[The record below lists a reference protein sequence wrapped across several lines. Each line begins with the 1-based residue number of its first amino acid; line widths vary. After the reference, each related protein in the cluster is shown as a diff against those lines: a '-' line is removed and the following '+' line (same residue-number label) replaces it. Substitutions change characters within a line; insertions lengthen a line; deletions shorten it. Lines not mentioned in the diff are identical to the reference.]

1 MEHPTWSARYGV
13 DLQKK
18 TPSGGGIEMKRIGRC
33 LTRTLC
39 NWKPAILA
47 IAVTLGV
54 AICGSSAD
62 AQSGAGSIQGTVTDS
77 TGAVISG
84 ASIHVVQQAT
94 NEASDTKTNNVG
106 FYQVPNLFT
115 GTYFVTFTA
124 PGMKS
129 YETTVELQVAQ
140 AATINQTMTAGA
152 VTQKVEV
159 AANVVQLTTT
169 DSGTLASTLESE
181 RINQLPMNGR
191 MLLTLTGETTPGL
204 EAGGTR
210 ANGLMPEALEYVADG
225 VPLTNRNFG
234 GEGNSTQAQLP
245 DPDAVQEVRT
255 ETTDTGAMYSS
266 PATAIITTKSGT
278 NRLHGSLFETARNN
292 AIGIAKGRQNPSNYA
307 APPLVRNEFGA
318 SAGGPIVLPH
328 VYHGK
333 DKSFWFFAYERYSLA
348 QQASQL
354 VSVPTATMRGGDF
367 SALVPT
373 SGVPLTLYDPSTT
386 TNSPSCPATGGTATP
401 ACRSQFAYNG
411 TPNAIN
417 PALLAPAT
425 KILYDITPLPNISG
439 VTDPLQAPNLSFPDD
454 TYVVIPTITFRLDH
468 SFNEDNRVYL
478 RYTSNN
484 QLNQALRNYPSN
496 SADTIAADGFPNGA
510 SGYQDI
516 NVGNYG
522 GALGYTHVF
531 SPTFFAETILSQNWL
546 QQYVGGGGNPKLDY
560 ESMLGLPNNFG
571 ETGFPVV
578 GSNLIMPYGGT
589 QYQYQENQII
599 SNIDEN
605 LTKTVDRHQMQFGGR
620 YRHERFGY
628 LPDRSADSVTFT
640 AGETTGLLDPSTVA
654 SNTDTALANTGYQ
667 DADFFLGGAAS
678 YSVTQEPPYIHFH
691 DMEFDGYFQDNWH
704 VSRNLTAN
712 LGLRYEAHPAPWLKY
727 GLMEN
732 FDLKNDAVVLTNPI
746 SYYVS
751 NGYTT
756 QTIVNNLENIGVKFE
771 TPSQA
776 GFPSAGIENADL
788 TVGPRVGLAYQ
799 PFGGRYGTVIR
810 GGYGRYIYPIPTRNF
825 ERDIVLNQPFVAGYS
840 QSYTAANQSPDGL
853 PNYLLRYPQSVVMG
867 TNSSGVVNSSTIN
880 AILPGFSLLNI
891 NPDDKPD
898 FVTQTNFTVE
908 QPIKGSS
915 ALRLTWL
922 WSHGTNL
929 DHYYNYN
936 NHPSQYVWEV
946 NTGTALPTGGAS
958 VIGTSLQNTYA
969 ATATG
974 PYNQTT
980 YGGNT
985 LITKDGWSNDNALQV
1000 NYQRLFHRGVAYQIT
1015 YVWSKAFRVG
1025 GNTFRDG
1032 QIDTSADN
1040 YPSAALGTVSSPYG
1054 TLTPGFL
1061 PPARPAGIAPYADW
1075 HKLEA
1080 FEEYQVDT
1088 AIPKQHIT
1096 FNGIV
1101 ELPFGRGKMFLGKSN
1116 RFLDEL
1122 IGGWQ
1127 LAGDGS
1133 IFSQDFAIN
1142 SSNWGP
1148 TDPLKIYKHGAPITD
1163 CRSGTCHHSFLWFN
1177 GYIPPTA
1184 NADTGC
1190 SANCVSGLP
1199 ANYAPYQTP
1208 IDTTPGTKYY
1218 GQNEVNVTLANGQVV
1233 PTPYSPG
1240 PYGANPYSHTV
1251 LNGPIN
1257 WTADASLFKVFPI
1270 TEGVNLRFNFD
1281 AFNAFNVQGYNNP
1294 NTTDGTE
1301 SVVPQVAS
1309 SYNTPRQLQFTL
1321 RLTF

>member
-1 MEHPTWSARYGV
+1 MGRRKTTSGDNFEMKNSARV
-13 DLQKK
+13 
-18 TPSGGGIEMKRIGRC
+18 
-33 LTRTLC
+33 LTHTLY
-39 NWKPAILA
+39 NWNPTNLAVAFAFGLA
-47 IAVTLGV
+47 ICSTIAL
-54 AICGSSAD
+54 

-94 NEASDTKTNNVG
+94 NEASDAKTNGVG

-115 GTYFVTFTA
+115 GTYIVSITA
-124 PGMKS
+124 PGMKT

-140 AATINQTMTAGA
+140 AATVNQTMAAGA
-152 VTQKVEV
+152 VTQKIEV

-169 DSGTLASTLESE
+169 DNGTIASTLESE

-204 EAGGTR
+204 ESGGTR

-255 ETTDTGAMYSS
+255 ETTNTGAMYAS
-266 PATAIITTKSGT
+266 PATSIITTKSGT
-278 NRLHGSLFETARNN
+278 NRLHGSAFETARNN

-318 SAGGPIVLPH
+318 SGGGPIILPH

-348 QQASQL
+348 QQASEL
-354 VSVPTATMRGGDF
+354 VSVPTTAMRGGDF
-367 SALVPT
+367 SALAPS
-373 SGVPLTLYDPSTT
+373 SGPITLYDPSTT
-386 TNSPSCPATGGTATP
+386 TNSANCNGTGTANP
-401 ACRSQFAYNG
+401 ACRSPFAYNG

-417 PALLAPAT
+417 PALISPAT
-425 KILYDITPLPNISG
+425 KTLYDITPLPNIAG
-439 VTDPLQAPNLSFPDD
+439 VTDPLQGSNLSFPDD

-468 SFNEDNRVYL
+468 SFNEDNKVYL
-478 RYTSNN
+478 RYTQNN
-484 QLNQALRNYPSN
+484 QLNQALRNYPSP

-510 SGYQDI
+510 SGYQQI
-516 NVGNYG
+516 NVANYG
-522 GALGYTHVF
+522 GAIGYTHVF

-546 QQYVGGGGNPKLDY
+546 QQYVGGGGNPHLDY

-571 ETGFPVV
+571 ETGFPVI
-578 GSNLIMPYGGT
+578 GSNTISGTSNLVMPYGGT

-599 SNIDEN
+599 TNFDEN
-605 LTKTVDRHQMQFGGR
+605 VTKTIGRHQMQFGGR

-628 LPDRSADSVTFT
+628 LPDRSADYAGFA
-640 AGETTGLLDPSTVA
+640 AGEATGLLNPATSGPGQTAPS
-654 SNTDTALANTGYQ
+654 ALANTGYQ
-667 DADFFLGGAAS
+667 DADFFLGAAAG
-678 YSVTQEPPYIHFH
+678 YSVTNQAPYLHFH

-704 VSRNLTAN
+704 MSRNLTAN
-712 LGLRYEAHPAPWLKY
+712 IGLRYEAHPAPWNKY

-732 FDLKNDAVVLTNPI
+732 FDLKNDAIVLTNPI

-751 NGYTT
+751 QGYTT
-756 QTIVNNLENIGVKFE
+756 QTIVNNLETDGVKFE

-788 TVGPRVGLAYQ
+788 TVGPRLGLAYQ

-810 GGYGRYIYPIPTRNF
+810 GGYGRYIYPIPVRNF
-825 ERDIVLNQPFVAGYS
+825 ERDILLNEPFVSGYT
-840 QSYTAANQSPDGL
+840 QSFINANQSRDGL
-853 PNYLLRYPQSVVMG
+853 PNYLLRNPQSVVMG
-867 TNSSGVVNSSTIN
+867 KNSSGVVNSTTPN
-880 AILPGFSLLNI
+880 AILPGNFSILSI
-891 NPDDKPD
+891 DPDDKPD

-908 QPIKGSS
+908 QPFKDHS
-915 ALRLTWL
+915 ALRLSWL

-946 NTGTALPTGGAS
+946 NTGTALPTGAAS
-958 VIGTSLQNTYA
+958 AY
-969 ATATG
+969 ATG
-974 PYNQTT
+974 PYDHTT

-985 LITKDGWSNDNALQV
+985 IVTKDGWSNDNALQV
-1000 NYQRLFHRGVAYQIT
+1000 NYQRLFHHGVAYQIS
-1015 YVWSKAFRVG
+1015 YVWSHAFRVG

-1032 QIDTSADN
+1032 QVDPAAN
-1040 YPSAALGTVSSPYG
+1040 YATGSLGTVSSPYG

-1061 PPARPAGIAPYADW
+1061 PPAQPSNIPSYAQF
-1075 HKLEA
+1075 HKLEV

-1101 ELPFGRGKMFLGKSN
+1101 DLPFGRGKMFLGKSN
-1116 RFLDEL
+1116 RLVDEV

-1127 LAGDGS
+1127 LAGDGN
-1133 IFSQDFAIN
+1133 IVSQDFGIT

-1148 TDPLKIYKHGAPITD
+1148 TNPLKIYKHGARISD
-1163 CRSGTCHHSFLWFN
+1163 CRSGTCHNSFLWFN
-1177 GYIPPTA
+1177 GYIAPTQ
-1184 NADTGC
+1184 NADAGC
-1190 SANCVSGLP
+1190 TTNCVSGLP
-1199 ANYAPYQTP
+1199 ANYEPYQTP

-1218 GQNEVNVTLANGQVV
+1218 GQNYVNVTLANGTVV

-1240 PYGANPYSHTV
+1240 PYGSNPYSHTF

-1294 NTTDGTE
+1294 NGTDGTE

>member
-1 MEHPTWSARYGV
+1 M
-13 DLQKK
+13 
-18 TPSGGGIEMKRIGRC
+18 SGRRMR
-33 LTRTLC
+33 
-39 NWKPAILA
+39 ILA
-47 IAVTLGV
+47 IAFALGL
-54 AICGSSAD
+54 AICCSSAK

-77 TGAVISG
+77 TGAVIPG

-94 NEASDTKTNNVG
+94 NAVSDTKANSVG

-115 GTYFVTFTA
+115 GTYVVIITA

-140 AATINQTMTAGA
+140 AATINPAMIAGA
-152 VTQKVEV
+152 VTERVEV
-159 AANVVQLTTT
+159 AAEVVQLTTT
-169 DSGTLASTLESE
+169 DSGTLASTLEAD

-191 MLLTLTGETTPGL
+191 MLLTLSGEATPGL
-204 EAGGTR
+204 ESTGGR

-245 DPDAVQEVRT
+245 DPDAVQEVRI
-255 ETTDTGAMYSS
+255 ETTNTSAMYSA
-266 PATAIITTKSGT
+266 PATGIITTKSGT
-278 NRLHGSLFETARNN
+278 NSLHGSFFETARNN
-292 AIGIAKGRQNPSNYA
+292 AIGIAKARQNAANFV

-348 QQASQL
+348 QIAPEL
-354 VSVPTATMRGGDF
+354 VSVPTMAMRGGDF
-367 SALVPT
+367 SQLKNSSNV
-373 SGVPLTLYDPSTT
+373 LQTLYDPSTT
-386 TNSPSCPATGGTATP
+386 TNSPSCPATGGSANP
-401 ACRSQFAYNG
+401 ACRSQFAFNG
-411 TPNAIN
+411 TPNVIN
-417 PALLAPAT
+417 PALLAPAA
-425 KILYDITPLPNISG
+425 KILYDITPVPNISG
-439 VTDPLQAPNLSFPDD
+439 VTDPLQGANLSAPNH

-468 SFNEDNRVYL
+468 SFDEDNKAYL

-496 SADTIAADGFPNGA
+496 SAATVAADSFPNGA

-516 NVGNYG
+516 TVANFG
-522 GALGYTHVF
+522 GALGYVHVF
-531 SPTFFAETILSQNWL
+531 SPTFFAETIVSQNWL
-546 QQYVGGGGNPKLDY
+546 MQYVGGGGNPKLDY
-560 ESMLGLPNNFG
+560 GSMLGLPNNFG

-589 QYQYQENQII
+589 EYQYQENQIL
-599 SNIDEN
+599 STIDEN
-605 LTKTVDRHQMQFGGR
+605 LTKTIGKHQMQFGGR

-628 LPDRSADSVTFT
+628 LPDRSADQVSFA
-640 AGETTGLLDPSTVA
+640 AGETTGLLDPSTVV
-654 SNTDTALANTGYQ
+654 SNTDTALSNTGYQ

-678 YSVTQEPPYIHFH
+678 YSVTQEAPYIHFH

-704 VSRNLTAN
+704 VSRNLTVN
-712 LGLRYEAHPAPWLKY
+712 IGLRYEAHPAPWLKY

-746 SYYVS
+746 AYYIS
-751 NGYTT
+751 HGYTT
-756 QTIVNNLENIGVKFE
+756 QTIVNNLENLGVVFE

-776 GFPSAGIENADL
+776 GFPSAGIKNADL
-788 TVGPRVGLAYQ
+788 TVGPRLGLAYQ

-810 GGYGRYIYPIPTRNF
+810 GGYGRYIYPVPVRNF
-825 ERDIVLNQPFVAGYS
+825 ERDVVLNQPFVAGYS
-840 QSYTAANQSPDGL
+840 QSYTAANQSADGL
-853 PNYLLRYPQSVVMG
+853 PNYLLRNTQSVVMG
-867 TNSSGVVNSSTIN
+867 GNSSGVVNSSTPN
-880 AILPGFSLLNI
+880 AILPGFGLLNI
-891 NPDDKPD
+891 DPNSDPD

-908 QPIKGSS
+908 QSIKGSS
-915 ALRLTWL
+915 ALRVTWL

-985 LITKDGWSNDNALQV
+985 IITKDGWSNDNALQA
-1000 NYQRLFHRGVAYQIT
+1000 NYQRLFRHGFAYQIS
-1015 YVWSKAFRVG
+1015 YVWSKPFRVG

-1032 QIDTSADN
+1032 QIDPTAN
-1040 YPSAALGTVSSPYG
+1040 YATGSLGAMSSPYG
-1054 TLTPGFL
+1054 TLSPGPL
-1061 PPARPAGIAPYADW
+1061 PPARPAGIASYDKW
-1075 HKLEA
+1075 HGLEK

-1088 AIPKQHIT
+1088 AIPKQHIQ

-1101 ELPFGRGKMFLGKSN
+1101 DLPFGRGKKFMGKSN
-1116 RFLDEL
+1116 RFMDEL
-1122 IGGWQ
+1122 VGGWQ

-1133 IFSQDFAIN
+1133 IASQDFAIN
-1142 SSNWGP
+1142 SGNFGP
-1148 TDPLKIYKHGAPITD
+1148 ANPLKIYKHGAKITD
-1163 CRSGTCHHSFLWFN
+1163 CRSGTCHPSYLWFN
-1177 GYIPPTA
+1177 GYIAPTA
-1184 NADTGC
+1184 NADAGC
-1190 SANCVSGLP
+1190 ATKCVSGLP
-1199 ANYAPYQTP
+1199 SDYSPYQTP
-1208 IDTTPGTKYY
+1208 IDNTPGTKYY
-1218 GQNEVNVTLANGQVV
+1218 GQNEVNVTLTNGQVV

-1240 PYGANPYSHTV
+1240 PFGANPFSHTI

-1257 WTADASLFKVFPI
+1257 WTIDASLFKVFPI
-1270 TEGVNLRFNFD
+1270 TEKVNLRFNFD
-1281 AFNAFNVQGYNNP
+1281 AFNALNVQGYSNP

-1301 SVVPQVAS
+1301 AVAPQVAS
-1309 SYNTPRQLQFTL
+1309 SYNTPRQLQFSM